1 MSKRRATKK
10 SKFAEK
16 KIHGVKAGREKI
28 YGRKN
33 QFPSGVTL
41 LLLLIVSLWVT
52 GQKRLLAAV
61 KGLIDG
67 GD

>member
-1 MSKRRATKK
+1 MEQKTGERKNLWSKRRAG
-10 SKFAEK
+10 E

-41 LLLLIVSLWVT
+41 LLLLIVSLW
-52 GQKRLLAAV
+52 G
-61 KGLIDG
+61 DG
-67 GD
+67 TKKVAGRR